1 MHTLFIGH
9 TACVTD
15 ERVTYRQV
23 LAVRE
28 FLAIGI
34 SQGLTILG
42 DQVARI
48 AVALLV
54 YSRSHSALATAATY
68 ACSYLPALLG
78 GPVLSAL
85 ADRYRRRTIMI
96 VCDVVRTVLVLLL
109 VLPHVPL
116 LVVFTV
122 LVLVELLAPPFN
134 AARAG
139 TLPDVLPGEQY
150 VVGNAVLNVVFQG
163 AQVLGFV
170 AGGLLVAT
178 LSSRGALAVDAAT
191 FAVSALAVL
200 IGVHARPAAQEP
212 DSRGSL
218 LGDTAAGV
226 RAVRSEPLLV
236 RLLVLA
242 VLGVAVAIAP
252 EGLAVPVASTLHGG
266 PIAAGVLTACVP
278 AGFLLGSVAVL
289 RILPERRLRL
299 LPRLVALSCVPLLL
313 TPLVHSLVVV
323 ALLWLLAGTGTAVQ
337 LIASAAYVQA
347 CPAELRSRAY
357 GLAGTALVASQGLA
371 LLVSGALSEA
381 LGSPGAVAAV
391 ALAVLL
397 LLPLAIRATRPR
409 REPAQVPVGIV
420 REAQG

>member
-1 MHTLFIGH
+1 M
-9 TACVTD
+9 
-15 ERVTYRQV
+15 TYRQV

-28 FLAIGI
+28 FRAIAV
-34 SQGLTILG
+34 SQGLSVLG

-54 YSRSHSALATAATY
+54 YARSHSALATAATY
-68 ACSYLPALLG
+68 ACSYLPGLLG
-78 GPVLSAL
+78 GPLLSAL
-85 ADRYRRRTIMI
+85 ADRYRRRTIMA
-96 VCDVVRTVLVLLL
+96 VCDVARTILVLLL

-116 LVVFTV
+116 LAVFVV
-122 LVLVELLAPPFN
+122 LVLVELMAPPFN

-178 LSSRGALAVDAAT
+178 VSTRGALAVDAAT
-191 FAVSALAVL
+191 FAVSTLTVL
-200 IGVHARPAAQEP
+200 LGVHARPAAQ
-212 DSRGSL
+212 DAASRGSL
-218 LGDTAAGV
+218 LADTAAGV

-242 VLGVAVAIAP
+242 VLGVAAGIAP
-252 EGLAVPVASTLHGG
+252 EGLAVPVASALHHGE
-266 PIAAGVLTACVP
+266 IAAGVLTACVP
-278 AGFLLGSVAVL
+278 AGFLLGSIVVL
-289 RILPERRLRL
+289 RVPAERRVRL

-313 TPLVHSLVVV
+313 TPLVHSLPVVV
-323 ALLWLLAGTGTAVQ
+323 LLWLLAGTGTAVQ

-347 CPAELRSRAY
+347 CPAEIRSRAY
-357 GLAGTALVASQGLA
+357 GLAGTALVGVQGLA

-381 LGSPGAVAAV
+381 LGAAGAVAGL
-391 ALAVLL
+391 ALVVLL
-397 LLPLAIRATRPR
+397 LLPLAVRGTRPR
-409 REPAQVPVGIV
+409 LAPVQVPVAIV
-420 REAQG
+420 RGAQG

>member
-1 MHTLFIGH
+1 
-9 TACVTD
+9 VD

-28 FLAIGI
+28 FRAIAV
-34 SQGLTILG
+34 SQGLSILG

-54 YSRSHSALATAATY
+54 YARSHSALATAATY
-68 ACSYLPALLG
+68 ACSYLPGLLG
-78 GPVLSAL
+78 GPLLSAL
-85 ADRYRRRTIMI
+85 ADRYRRRTIMA
-96 VCDVVRTVLVLLL
+96 VCDVARTILVLLL

-116 LVVFTV
+116 LAVFVV
-122 LVLVELLAPPFN
+122 LVLVELMAPPFN

-178 LSSRGALAVDAAT
+178 VSTRGALAVDAAT
-191 FAVSALAVL
+191 FAVSTLTVL
-200 IGVHARPAAQEP
+200 LGVHARPAAQ
-212 DSRGSL
+212 DAASRGSL
-218 LGDTAAGV
+218 LADTAAGV

-242 VLGVAVAIAP
+242 VLGVAAGIAP
-252 EGLAVPVASTLHGG
+252 EGLAVPVASALHHGE
-266 PIAAGVLTACVP
+266 IAAGVLTACVP
-278 AGFLLGSVAVL
+278 AGFLLGSIVVL
-289 RILPERRLRL
+289 RVPAERRVRL

-313 TPLVHSLVVV
+313 TPLVHSLPVVV
-323 ALLWLLAGTGTAVQ
+323 LLWLLAGTGTAVQ

-347 CPAELRSRAY
+347 CPAEIRSRAY
-357 GLAGTALVASQGLA
+357 GLAGTALVGVQGLA

-381 LGSPGAVAAV
+381 LGAAGAVAGL
-391 ALAVLL
+391 ALVVLL
-397 LLPLAIRATRPR
+397 LLPLAVRGTRPR
-409 REPAQVPVGIV
+409 LAPVQVPVAIV
-420 REAQG
+420 RGAQG

>member
-1 MHTLFIGH
+1 MDSRPISH
-9 TACVTD
+9 TALVT

-23 LAVRE
+23 LGVRE
-28 FLAIGI
+28 FLAIAV
-34 SQGLTILG
+34 SQGLSILG

-54 YSRSHSALATAATY
+54 YARSHSALATAATY
-68 ACSYLPALLG
+68 ACSYLPGLLG

-85 ADRYRRRTIMI
+85 ADRYRRRTIMV
-96 VCDVVRTVLVLLL
+96 VCDLVRTVLVLLL

-116 LVVFTV
+116 LAVFAV

-150 VVGNAVLNVVFQG
+150 IVGNAVLNVVFQG
-163 AQVLGFV
+163 ALVLGFV

-178 LSSRGALAVDAAT
+178 LSTRGALAVDAAT
-191 FAVSALAVL
+191 FALSTVTVL
-200 IGVHARPAAQEP
+200 LGVRDRPAAQ
-212 DSRGSL
+212 DAASRGSL

-236 RLLVLA
+236 RLLTLA
-242 VLGVAVAIAP
+242 VLGVAVGVAP
-252 EGLAVPVASTLHGG
+252 EGLAVPVASSLHGG
-266 PIAAGVLTACVP
+266 EVAAGVLTACVP

-289 RILPERRLRL
+289 RVPAERRVRL

-313 TPLVHSLVVV
+313 TPLVPSLPVV
-323 ALLWLLAGTGTAVQ
+323 ALLWFVAGTGTATQ

-347 CPAELRSRAY
+347 CPTEIRSRAY
-357 GLAGTALVASQGLA
+357 GVAATALMGAQGLS
-371 LLVSGALSEA
+371 LLLTGALAEA
-381 LGSPGAVAAV
+381 VSSATSVAVAALV
-391 ALAVLL
+391 VLL
-397 LLPLAIRATRPR
+397 LLPLAARGILGRGAS
-409 REPAQVPVGIV
+409 AQVRIGIL
-420 REAQG
+420 RRAQG

>member
-1 MHTLFIGH
+1 M
-9 TACVTD
+9 
-15 ERVTYRQV
+15 TYRQV

-28 FLAIGI
+28 FRAIAV
-34 SQGLTILG
+34 SQGLSILG

-54 YSRSHSALATAATY
+54 YARSHSALATAATY
-68 ACSYLPALLG
+68 ACSYLPGLLG
-78 GPVLSAL
+78 GPLLSAL
-85 ADRYRRRTIMI
+85 ADRYRRRTIMA
-96 VCDVVRTVLVLLL
+96 VCDVARTILVLLL

-116 LVVFTV
+116 LAVFVV
-122 LVLVELLAPPFN
+122 LVLVELMAPPFN

-178 LSSRGALAVDAAT
+178 VSTRGALAVDAAT
-191 FAVSALAVL
+191 FAVSTLTVL
-200 IGVHARPAAQEP
+200 LGVHARPAAQ
-212 DSRGSL
+212 DAASRGSL
-218 LGDTAAGV
+218 LADTAAGV

-242 VLGVAVAIAP
+242 VLGVAAGIAP
-252 EGLAVPVASTLHGG
+252 EGLAVPVASALHHGE
-266 PIAAGVLTACVP
+266 IAAGVLTACVP
-278 AGFLLGSVAVL
+278 AGFLLGSIAVL
-289 RILPERRLRL
+289 RVPAERRVRL

-313 TPLVHSLVVV
+313 TPLVHSLPVVV
-323 ALLWLLAGTGTAVQ
+323 LLWLLAGTGTAVQ

-347 CPAELRSRAY
+347 CPAEIRSRAY
-357 GLAGTALVASQGLA
+357 GLAGTTLVGVQGLA

-381 LGSPGAVAAV
+381 LGAAGAVAGL
-391 ALAVLL
+391 ALVVLL
-397 LLPLAIRATRPR
+397 LLPLAVRGTRPR
-409 REPAQVPVGIV
+409 LAPVQVPVAIV
-420 REAQG
+420 RGAQG

>member
-1 MHTLFIGH
+1 M
-9 TACVTD
+9 
-15 ERVTYRQV
+15 TYRQV

-28 FLAIGI
+28 FRAIAV
-34 SQGLTILG
+34 SQGLSILG

-54 YSRSHSALATAATY
+54 YARSHSALATAATY
-68 ACSYLPALLG
+68 ACSYLPGLLG
-78 GPVLSAL
+78 GPLLSAL
-85 ADRYRRRTIMI
+85 ADRYRRRTIMA
-96 VCDVVRTVLVLLL
+96 VCDVARTILVLLL

-116 LVVFTV
+116 LAVFVV
-122 LVLVELLAPPFN
+122 LVLVELMAPPFN

-178 LSSRGALAVDAAT
+178 VSTRGALAVDAAT
-191 FAVSALAVL
+191 FAVSTLTVL
-200 IGVHARPAAQEP
+200 LGVHARPAAQ
-212 DSRGSL
+212 DAASRGSL
-218 LGDTAAGV
+218 LADTAAGV

-242 VLGVAVAIAP
+242 VLGVAAGIAP
-252 EGLAVPVASTLHGG
+252 EGLAVPVASALHHGE
-266 PIAAGVLTACVP
+266 IAAGVLTACVP
-278 AGFLLGSVAVL
+278 AGFLLGSIVVL
-289 RILPERRLRL
+289 RVPAERRVRL

-313 TPLVHSLVVV
+313 TPLVHSLPVVV
-323 ALLWLLAGTGTAVQ
+323 LLWLLAGTGTAVQ

-347 CPAELRSRAY
+347 CPAEIRSRAY
-357 GLAGTALVASQGLA
+357 GLAGTALVGVQGLA

-381 LGSPGAVAAV
+381 LGAAGAVAGL
-391 ALAVLL
+391 ALVVLL
-397 LLPLAIRATRPR
+397 LLPLAVRGTRPR
-409 REPAQVPVGIV
+409 LAPVQVPVAIV
-420 REAQG
+420 RGAQG

>member
-1 MHTLFIGH
+1 
-9 TACVTD
+9 
-15 ERVTYRQV
+15 VTYRQV

-28 FLAIGI
+28 FRAIAV
-34 SQGLTILG
+34 SQGLSILG

-54 YSRSHSALATAATY
+54 YARSHSALATAATY
-68 ACSYLPALLG
+68 ACSYLPGLLG
-78 GPVLSAL
+78 GPLLSAL
-85 ADRYRRRTIMI
+85 ADRYRRRTIMA
-96 VCDVVRTVLVLLL
+96 VCDVARTILVLLL

-116 LVVFTV
+116 LAVFVV
-122 LVLVELLAPPFN
+122 LVLVELMAPPFN

-178 LSSRGALAVDAAT
+178 VSTRGALAVDAAT
-191 FAVSALAVL
+191 FAVSTLTVL
-200 IGVHARPAAQEP
+200 LGVHARPAAQ
-212 DSRGSL
+212 DAASRGSL
-218 LGDTAAGV
+218 LADTAAGV

-242 VLGVAVAIAP
+242 VLGVAAGIAP
-252 EGLAVPVASTLHGG
+252 EGLAVPVASALHHGE
-266 PIAAGVLTACVP
+266 IAAGVLTACVP
-278 AGFLLGSVAVL
+278 AGFLLGSIAVL
-289 RILPERRLRL
+289 RVPAERRVRL

-313 TPLVHSLVVV
+313 TPLVHSLPVVV
-323 ALLWLLAGTGTAVQ
+323 LLWLLAGTGTAVQ

-347 CPAELRSRAY
+347 CPAEIRSRAY
-357 GLAGTALVASQGLA
+357 GLAGTTLVGVQGLA

-381 LGSPGAVAAV
+381 LGAAGAVAGL
-391 ALAVLL
+391 ALVVLL
-397 LLPLAIRATRPR
+397 LLPLAVRGTRPR
-409 REPAQVPVGIV
+409 LAPVQVPVAIV
-420 REAQG
+420 RGAQG

>member
-1 MHTLFIGH
+1 
-9 TACVTD
+9 VD

-28 FLAIGI
+28 FRAIAV
-34 SQGLTILG
+34 SQGLSILG

-54 YSRSHSALATAATY
+54 YARSHSALATAATY
-68 ACSYLPALLG
+68 ACSYLPGLLG
-78 GPVLSAL
+78 GPLLSAL
-85 ADRYRRRTIMI
+85 ADRYRRRTIMA
-96 VCDVVRTVLVLLL
+96 VCDVARTILVLLL

-116 LVVFTV
+116 LAVFVV
-122 LVLVELLAPPFN
+122 LVLVELMAPPFN

-178 LSSRGALAVDAAT
+178 VSTRGALAVDAAT
-191 FAVSALAVL
+191 FAVSTLTVL
-200 IGVHARPAAQEP
+200 LGVHARPAAQ
-212 DSRGSL
+212 DAASRGSL
-218 LGDTAAGV
+218 LADTAAGV

-242 VLGVAVAIAP
+242 VLGVAAGIAP
-252 EGLAVPVASTLHGG
+252 EGLAVPVASALHHGE
-266 PIAAGVLTACVP
+266 IAAGVLTACVP
-278 AGFLLGSVAVL
+278 AGFLLGSIAVL
-289 RILPERRLRL
+289 RVPAERRVRL

-313 TPLVHSLVVV
+313 TPLVHSLPVVV
-323 ALLWLLAGTGTAVQ
+323 LLWLLAGTGTAVQ

-347 CPAELRSRAY
+347 CPAEIRSRAY
-357 GLAGTALVASQGLA
+357 GLAGTVLVGVQGLA

-381 LGSPGAVAAV
+381 LGAAGAVAGL
-391 ALAVLL
+391 ALVVLL
-397 LLPLAIRATRPR
+397 LLPLAVRGTRPR
-409 REPAQVPVGIV
+409 LAPVQVPVAIV
-420 REAQG
+420 RGAQG

>member
-1 MHTLFIGH
+1 
-9 TACVTD
+9 
-15 ERVTYRQV
+15 VTYRQV

-28 FLAIGI
+28 FRAIAV
-34 SQGLTILG
+34 SQGLSILG

-54 YSRSHSALATAATY
+54 YARSHSALATAATY
-68 ACSYLPALLG
+68 ACSYLPGLLG
-78 GPVLSAL
+78 GPLLSAL
-85 ADRYRRRTIMI
+85 ADRYRRRTIMA
-96 VCDVVRTVLVLLL
+96 VCDVARTILVLLL

-116 LVVFTV
+116 LAVFLV
-122 LVLVELLAPPFN
+122 LVLVELMAPPFN

-178 LSSRGALAVDAAT
+178 VSTRGALAVDAAT
-191 FAVSALAVL
+191 FAVSTLTVL
-200 IGVHARPAAQEP
+200 LGVHARPAAQ
-212 DSRGSL
+212 DAASRGSL
-218 LGDTAAGV
+218 LADTAAGV

-242 VLGVAVAIAP
+242 VLGVAAGIAP
-252 EGLAVPVASTLHGG
+252 EGLAVPVASALHHGE
-266 PIAAGVLTACVP
+266 IAAGVLTACVP
-278 AGFLLGSVAVL
+278 AGFLLGSIAVL
-289 RILPERRLRL
+289 RVPAERRVRL

-313 TPLVHSLVVV
+313 TPLVHSLPVVV
-323 ALLWLLAGTGTAVQ
+323 LLWLLAGTGTAVQ

-347 CPAELRSRAY
+347 CPAEIRSRAY
-357 GLAGTALVASQGLA
+357 GLAGTVLVGVQGLA

-381 LGSPGAVAAV
+381 LGAAGAVAGL
-391 ALAVLL
+391 ALVVLL
-397 LLPLAIRATRPR
+397 LLPLAVRGTRPR
-409 REPAQVPVGIV
+409 LAPVQVPVAIV
-420 REAQG
+420 RGAQG

>member
-1 MHTLFIGH
+1 M
-9 TACVTD
+9 
-15 ERVTYRQV
+15 TYRQV

-28 FLAIGI
+28 FRAIAV
-34 SQGLTILG
+34 SQGLSILG

-54 YSRSHSALATAATY
+54 YARSHSALATAATY
-68 ACSYLPALLG
+68 ACSYLPGLLG
-78 GPVLSAL
+78 GPLLSAL
-85 ADRYRRRTIMI
+85 ADRYRRRTIMA
-96 VCDVVRTVLVLLL
+96 VCDVARTILVLLL

-116 LVVFTV
+116 LAVFLV
-122 LVLVELLAPPFN
+122 LVLVELMAPPFN

-178 LSSRGALAVDAAT
+178 VSTRGALAVDAAT
-191 FAVSALAVL
+191 FAVSTLTVL
-200 IGVHARPAAQEP
+200 LGVHARPAAQ
-212 DSRGSL
+212 DAASRGSL
-218 LGDTAAGV
+218 LADTAAGV

-242 VLGVAVAIAP
+242 VLGVAAGIAP
-252 EGLAVPVASTLHGG
+252 EGLAVPVASALHHGE
-266 PIAAGVLTACVP
+266 IAAGVLTACVP
-278 AGFLLGSVAVL
+278 AGFLLGSIAVL
-289 RILPERRLRL
+289 RVPAERRVRL

-313 TPLVHSLVVV
+313 TPLVHSLPVVV
-323 ALLWLLAGTGTAVQ
+323 LLWLLAGTGTAVQ

-347 CPAELRSRAY
+347 CPAEIRSRAY
-357 GLAGTALVASQGLA
+357 GLAGTVLVGVQGLA

-381 LGSPGAVAAV
+381 LGAAGAVAGL
-391 ALAVLL
+391 ALVVLL
-397 LLPLAIRATRPR
+397 LLPLAVRGTRPR
-409 REPAQVPVGIV
+409 LAPVQVPVAIV
-420 REAQG
+420 RGAQG

>member
-1 MHTLFIGH
+1 M
-9 TACVTD
+9 
-15 ERVTYRQV
+15 TYRQV

-28 FLAIGI
+28 FRAIAV
-34 SQGLTILG
+34 SQGLSILG

-54 YSRSHSALATAATY
+54 YARSHSALATAATY
-68 ACSYLPALLG
+68 ACSYLPGLLG
-78 GPVLSAL
+78 GPLLSAL
-85 ADRYRRRTIMI
+85 ADRYRRRTIMA
-96 VCDVVRTVLVLLL
+96 VCDVARTILVLLL

-116 LVVFTV
+116 LAVFVV
-122 LVLVELLAPPFN
+122 LVLVELMAPPFN

-178 LSSRGALAVDAAT
+178 VSTRGALAVDAAT
-191 FAVSALAVL
+191 FAVSTLTVL
-200 IGVHARPAAQEP
+200 LGVHARPAAQ
-212 DSRGSL
+212 DATSRGSL
-218 LGDTAAGV
+218 LADTAAGV

-242 VLGVAVAIAP
+242 VLGVAAGIAP
-252 EGLAVPVASTLHGG
+252 EGLAVPVASALHHGE
-266 PIAAGVLTACVP
+266 IAAGVLTACVP
-278 AGFLLGSVAVL
+278 AGFLLGSIAVL
-289 RILPERRLRL
+289 RVPAERRVRL

-313 TPLVHSLVVV
+313 TPLVHSLPVVV
-323 ALLWLLAGTGTAVQ
+323 LLWLLAGTGTAVQ

-347 CPAELRSRAY
+347 CPAEIRSRAY
-357 GLAGTALVASQGLA
+357 GLAGTVLVGVQGLA

-381 LGSPGAVAAV
+381 LAEWLCVTDNRQASG
-391 ALAVLL
+391 LA
-397 LLPLAIRATRPR
+397 P
-409 REPAQVPVGIV
+409 VPDCGGVPT
-420 REAQG
+420 

>member
-1 MHTLFIGH
+1 
-9 TACVTD
+9 VD

-28 FLAIGI
+28 FRAIAV
-34 SQGLTILG
+34 SQGLSILG

-54 YSRSHSALATAATY
+54 YARSHSALATAATY
-68 ACSYLPALLG
+68 ACSYLPGLLG
-78 GPVLSAL
+78 GPLLSAL
-85 ADRYRRRTIMI
+85 ADRYRRRTIMA
-96 VCDVVRTVLVLLL
+96 VCDVARTILVLLL

-116 LVVFTV
+116 LAVFVV
-122 LVLVELLAPPFN
+122 LVLVELMAPPFN

-178 LSSRGALAVDAAT
+178 VSTRGALAVDAAT
-191 FAVSALAVL
+191 FAVSTLTVL
-200 IGVHARPAAQEP
+200 LGVHARPAAQ
-212 DSRGSL
+212 DAASRGSL
-218 LGDTAAGV
+218 LADTAAGV

-242 VLGVAVAIAP
+242 VLGVAAGIAP
-252 EGLAVPVASTLHGG
+252 EGLAVPVASALHHGE
-266 PIAAGVLTACVP
+266 IAAGVLTACVP
-278 AGFLLGSVAVL
+278 AGFLLGSIAVL
-289 RILPERRLRL
+289 RVPAERRVRL

-313 TPLVHSLVVV
+313 TPLVHSLPVVV
-323 ALLWLLAGTGTAVQ
+323 LLWLLAGTGTAVQ

-347 CPAELRSRAY
+347 CPAEIRSRAY
-357 GLAGTALVASQGLA
+357 GLAGTTLVGVQGLA

-381 LGSPGAVAAV
+381 LGAAGAVAGL
-391 ALAVLL
+391 ALVVLL
-397 LLPLAIRATRPR
+397 LLPLAVRGTRPR
-409 REPAQVPVGIV
+409 LAPVQVPVAIV
-420 REAQG
+420 RGAQG

>member
-1 MHTLFIGH
+1 
-9 TACVTD
+9 VD

-28 FLAIGI
+28 FRAIAV
-34 SQGLTILG
+34 SQGLSILG

-54 YSRSHSALATAATY
+54 YARSHSALATAATY
-68 ACSYLPALLG
+68 ACSYLPGLLG
-78 GPVLSAL
+78 GPLLSAL
-85 ADRYRRRTIMI
+85 ADRYRRRTIMA
-96 VCDVVRTVLVLLL
+96 VCDVARTILVLLL

-116 LVVFTV
+116 LAVFVV
-122 LVLVELLAPPFN
+122 LVLVELMAPPFN

-178 LSSRGALAVDAAT
+178 VSTRRALAVDAAT
-191 FAVSALAVL
+191 FAVSTLTVL
-200 IGVHARPAAQEP
+200 LGVHARPAAQ
-212 DSRGSL
+212 DAASRGSL
-218 LGDTAAGV
+218 LADTAAGV

-242 VLGVAVAIAP
+242 VLGVAAGIAP
-252 EGLAVPVASTLHGG
+252 EGLAVPVASALHHGE
-266 PIAAGVLTACVP
+266 IAAGVLTACVP
-278 AGFLLGSVAVL
+278 AGFLLGSIAVL
-289 RILPERRLRL
+289 RVPAERRVRL

-313 TPLVHSLVVV
+313 TPLVHSLPVVV
-323 ALLWLLAGTGTAVQ
+323 LLWLLAGTGTAVQ

-347 CPAELRSRAY
+347 CPAEIRSRAY
-357 GLAGTALVASQGLA
+357 GLAGTTLVGVQGLA

-381 LGSPGAVAAV
+381 LGAAGAVAGL
-391 ALAVLL
+391 ALVVLL
-397 LLPLAIRATRPR
+397 LLPLAVRGTRPR
-409 REPAQVPVGIV
+409 LAPVQVPVAIV
-420 REAQG
+420 RGAQG

>member
-1 MHTLFIGH
+1 
-9 TACVTD
+9 VD

-28 FLAIGI
+28 FRAIAV
-34 SQGLTILG
+34 SQGLSILG

-54 YSRSHSALATAATY
+54 YARSHSALATAATY
-68 ACSYLPALLG
+68 ACSYLPGLLG
-78 GPVLSAL
+78 GPFLSAL
-85 ADRYRRRTIMI
+85 ADRYRRRTIMA
-96 VCDVVRTVLVLLL
+96 VCDVARTILVLLL

-116 LVVFTV
+116 LAVFVV
-122 LVLVELLAPPFN
+122 LVLVELMAPPFN

-178 LSSRGALAVDAAT
+178 VSTRGALAVDAAT
-191 FAVSALAVL
+191 FAVSTLTVL
-200 IGVHARPAAQEP
+200 LGVHARPAAQ
-212 DSRGSL
+212 DAASRGSL
-218 LGDTAAGV
+218 LADTAAGV

-242 VLGVAVAIAP
+242 VLGVAAGIAP
-252 EGLAVPVASTLHGG
+252 EGLAVPVASALHHGA
-266 PIAAGVLTACVP
+266 IAAGVLTACVP
-278 AGFLLGSVAVL
+278 AGFLLGSIVVL
-289 RILPERRLRL
+289 RVPAERRIRL

-313 TPLVHSLVVV
+313 TPLVHSLPVVV
-323 ALLWLLAGTGTAVQ
+323 LLWLLAGTGTAVQ

-347 CPAELRSRAY
+347 CPAEIRSRAY
-357 GLAGTALVASQGLA
+357 GLAGTALVGVQGLA

-381 LGSPGAVAAV
+381 LGAAGAVAGL
-391 ALAVLL
+391 ALVVLL
-397 LLPLAIRATRPR
+397 LLPLAVRGTRPR
-409 REPAQVPVGIV
+409 LAPVQVPVAIV
-420 REAQG
+420 RGAQG

>member
-1 MHTLFIGH
+1 M
-9 TACVTD
+9 
-15 ERVTYRQV
+15 TYRQV

-28 FLAIGI
+28 FRAIAV
-34 SQGLTILG
+34 SQGLSILG

-54 YSRSHSALATAATY
+54 YARSHSALATAATY
-68 ACSYLPALLG
+68 ACSYLPGLLG
-78 GPVLSAL
+78 GPLLSAL
-85 ADRYRRRTIMI
+85 ADRYRRRTIMA
-96 VCDVVRTVLVLLL
+96 VCDVARTILVLLL

-116 LVVFTV
+116 LAVFVV
-122 LVLVELLAPPFN
+122 LVLVELMAPPFN

-178 LSSRGALAVDAAT
+178 VSTRGALAVDAAT
-191 FAVSALAVL
+191 FAVSTLTVL
-200 IGVHARPAAQEP
+200 LGVHARPAAQ
-212 DSRGSL
+212 DAASRGSL
-218 LGDTAAGV
+218 LADTAAGV

-242 VLGVAVAIAP
+242 VLGVAAGIAP
-252 EGLAVPVASTLHGG
+252 EGLAVPVASALHHGE
-266 PIAAGVLTACVP
+266 IAAGVLTACVP
-278 AGFLLGSVAVL
+278 AGFLLGSIAVL
-289 RILPERRLRL
+289 RVPAERRVRL

-313 TPLVHSLVVV
+313 TPLVHSLPVVV
-323 ALLWLLAGTGTAVQ
+323 LLWLLAGTGTAVQ

-347 CPAELRSRAY
+347 CPAEIRSRAY
-357 GLAGTALVASQGLA
+357 GLAGTVLVGVQGLA

-381 LGSPGAVAAV
+381 LGAAGAVAGL
-391 ALAVLL
+391 ALVVLL
-397 LLPLAIRATRPR
+397 LLPLAVRGTRPR
-409 REPAQVPVGIV
+409 LAPVQVPVAIV
-420 REAQG
+420 RGAQG